1 MKPKQRHPQRQSGRL
16 FFRGKD
22 HREYIMHYGDVDEEG
37 HQSNEYDAYT
47 NGIWVTKDDKDELA
61 WWKYPHE
68 SLITAGNNI
77 ATLGWLDT
85 ERQWQHRVPMV
96 TGQRSGAIFRFDGFA
111 VTWNSYSSIDYIYVT
126 TDGCIWKRIDA
137 STRPHVHHYAFYY
150 GHNAVCSISGSTL
163 LITKF
168 EMDEETKE
176 VTFKNESRSLLFGDF
191 KFLCQS
197 EEGCFLGR
205 WERNEIIRDFW
216 DLHIFKVTDDTYR
229 ETYTEKAMLYEP
241 LWPRGAGAPGACG
254 FVIAGNYRTYTKP
267 DLWLDTYNN
276 VVVAFAT
283 ADDGETWESI
293 EVTSRFSSFYQK
305 NNTAPDRYDVFE
317 RGGIIYAIGAG
328 NDGQKKT
335 GMVKFEDGAWAEVAL
350 PYWVDVPVL
359 KGGGKCVHPL
369 PTMEE
374 TIRLGIRYREQ
385 PENPD
390 EDEEKPEESVV
401 VYDIMVFDLMRQL
414 NGNNY
419 PYDLNNGAGNIR
431 TEDGEIVDNSE
442 PFMLLGQ
449 DGWVFYFD
457 NMQFIKSS
465 KAFCFLAASIDSTD
479 DIEKVQQYDYV
490 N

>member
-1 MKPKQRHPQRQSGRL
+1 MKPRQRTPQKQKSRL

-22 HREYIMHYGDVDEEG
+22 HREILFRTASYNKDGSIKEEF
-37 HQSNEYDAYT
+37 DAYH

-85 ERQWQHRVPMV
+85 ERQWQHRTTMV
-96 TGQRSGAIFRFDGFA
+96 TGQRNGAIFRFDGFA
-111 VTWNSYSSIDYIYVT
+111 VTWNYFSSIDYIYVT

-137 STRPHVHHYAFYY
+137 STRPHVHPLAYYY
-150 GHNAVCSISGSTL
+150 GHNAVCTISGSTL

-176 VTFKNESRSLLFGDF
+176 ITFKNESRSLLFGDF

-205 WERNEIIRDFW
+205 STLEGGYYQFEIYKI
-216 DLHIFKVTDDTYR
+216 TDDTMR
-229 ETYTEKAMLYEP
+229 PVYTEKNMRFEP
-241 LWPRGAGAPGACG
+241 QYPRGAGSGAVSG
-254 FVIAGNYRTYTKP
+254 FSVRGYYRLYIRS
-267 DLWLDTYNN
+267 DIYYDTFMN
-276 VVVAFAT
+276 VVIGFAT
-283 ADDGETWESI
+283 SDGGETWETT
-293 EVTSRFSSFYQK
+293 EVCSRFSGFYQTDGYIP
-305 NNTAPDRYDVFE
+305 NRFDTFE
-317 RGGIIYAIGAG
+317 RGGIIYAIGSTSYSY
-328 NDGQKKT
+328 KT
-335 GMVKFEDGAWAEVAL
+335 SMHKFEDGAWAEIPL

-369 PTMEE
+369 PTQEE
-374 TIRLGIRYREQ
+374 TIRLGIKPREETTNTD
-385 PENPD
+385 ENT
-390 EDEEKPEESVV
+390 V